1 MNKIYNSN
9 CLDVLNE
16 IPNESI
22 DLVVTDCPYRIVSGG
37 VTTAKKE
44 NEVSGI
50 FNKRN
55 NSNKWEK
62 NGEVPNNVKNGK
74 MFKHNDIKFSEWLP
88 DIFRVLKKGTHC
100 YIMVNGRNL
109 VELQNEAERVGFVF
123 QNLLVWDKCNVT
135 PNKWYM
141 NGVEFILMLSKR
153 PALNII
159 NMGTSNIIK
168 VPNIIGNKKHPT
180 EKPINLMKILIEN
193 SSLVGQAILDPFA
206 GAGSTLLAAKE
217 LRRNYIGCEIDENY
231 YKIALE
237 RLNGEFDKWSLI

>member
-9 CLDVLNE
+9 CLNVLNE
-16 IPNESI
+16 IPSESI
-22 DLVVTDCPYRIVSGG
+22 DLVVTDCPYRIISGG
-37 VTTAKKE
+37 VTTVKKE
-44 NEVSGI
+44 NETSGI
-50 FNKRN
+50 FNKRALGDN
-55 NSNKWEK
+55 WQKE
-62 NGEVPNNVKNGK
+62 GEVSKNVKNGK
-74 MFKHNDIKFSEWLP
+74 MFKHNDIKFAEWLP

-109 VELQNEAERVGFVF
+109 AELQNEAERVGFVF

-180 EKPINLMKILIEN
+180 EKPTSLMKILIEN
-193 SSLVGQAILDPFA
+193 SSLVGQTVLDPFA

-231 YKIALE
+231 YKIAVE
-237 RLNGEFDKWSLI
+237 RLNGEFDKGSLI